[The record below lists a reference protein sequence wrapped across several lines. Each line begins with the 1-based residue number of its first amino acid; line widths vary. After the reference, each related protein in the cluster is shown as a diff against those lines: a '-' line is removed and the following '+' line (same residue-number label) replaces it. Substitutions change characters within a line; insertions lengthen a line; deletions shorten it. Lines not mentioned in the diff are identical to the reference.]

1 MRFSLFTTLAV
12 VSLALLAAPISAT
25 PTTTAT
31 AGNAT
36 NTTAST
42 TATPTSSAS
51 LSDVVTEI
59 RSPSPTAQSPQST
72 PTDTRRI
79 DSQTVIVDSE
89 YRANESIALITLRSR
104 AAQTITFTDAGRFRQ
119 GGQVPVQVE
128 VLRPGETA
136 TFEVPVTEVDG
147 WAGVAISTERTRL
160 YSEIVKQPSGG
171 GLDILK
177 ALSSLQAWFAGVT
190 VAFTW
195 MIIAGYNVLRREDGS
210 PRVAT

>member
-1 MRFSLFTTLAV
+1 MRFSHLTTLAV
-12 VSLALLAAPISAT
+12 VSLALLAAPIGAT
-25 PTTTAT
+25 PTVTAGTATNATTTTTTAV
-31 AGNAT
+31 
-36 NTTAST
+36 
-42 TATPTSSAS
+42 P
-51 LSDVVTEI
+51 
-59 RSPSPTAQSPQST
+59 SPSPIAHSPQST
-72 PTDTRRI
+72 PTDTTRI

-89 YRANESIALITLRSR
+89 YRDNESMALLTIRSR
-104 AAQTITFTDAGRFRQ
+104 AAQTVTFTDAGRFRQ

-177 ALSSLQAWFAGVT
+177 TLSSLQAWAAGAAI
-190 VAFTW
+190 AFVW
-195 MIIAGYNVLRREDGS
+195 MVVAGYNVMRREDGR
-210 PRVAT
+210 PEVA